1 MDQTLQARIRARVYH
16 LWNDWC
22 RQGDDNHYSLKE
34 RAVGIA
40 DGSWLLA
47 LQRARGIATGRDRHS
62 LHLAE

>member
-1 MDQTLQARIRARVYH
+1 MEQALHSRIRARVYH

-22 RQGDDNHYSLKE
+22 GQCEGNHHGLKE
-34 RAVGIA
+34 RAVGTA

-62 LHLAE
+62 LHLAG